1 LVVAWRQRCTN
12 LCQEESPLVPDWES
26 HSFQSKHPSNF
37 SGIKEHCSVFGFI
50 WYSKLNERHIHKL
63 TIVYEKNN
71 VRLIISIFCQS
82 CVLCRVFACIVHFC
96 HCALSIYCQEPCL
109 LSIGL
114 YCIVNFHSFCQH
126 KNSCPLFLSVVFF
139 FSSLSVS

>member
-1 LVVAWRQRCTN
+1 MVVPWWQRWTY
-12 LCQEESPLVPDWES
+12 LCQEERIISPLKLIEPFFSYRSNPISKERLFP
-26 HSFQSKHPSNF
+26 FQSKHPSNVV
-37 SGIKEHCSVFGFI
+37 GITEHCSDFCFI

-82 CVLCRVFACIVHFC
+82 CVLCRIFVCIVHFC
-96 HCALSIYCQEPCL
+96 HCALSCL

-114 YCIVNFHSFCQH
+114 YLLSIFTVFVNI
-126 KNSCPLFLSVVFF
+126 
-139 FSSLSVS
+139 